1 MTIEIK
7 HPTRRGRH
15 HRDNKTSPMK
25 TILKNSSIAAAFF
38 ALVSVAAAQYVETDL
53 TGYTQAQN
61 TRYID
66 PNLNGWGMVRL
77 PNGIY
82 AVADTCPGVV
92 TFYDSSGRP
101 LSLVIAVPPAPS
113 QPFGPVGSPTGI
125 VLNTSHDF
133 IISANGRSAPAL
145 LIFDTL
151 DGTISG
157 WNPAVDQTN
166 AIIMVDN
173 STEDIPASYA
183 GLALARD
190 GQGRNILY
198 AADGGYSADF
208 SNNRFDMFDRQFQQI
223 GSFTD
228 PNVATDYPGN
238 TAFGVENEDGKLFVT
253 FGGFEPPFG
262 GVVDLFDYAGN
273 LLTPNHFAANQRGEG
288 PLANPWPITRAPSHF
303 GHFSNTLLIGNV
315 EEGTINAFS
324 DSGEFLGPL
333 LRSDNTPMV
342 IPGLWDFDF
351 APGNRYTGPGPH
363 LYFTAGPDAADFCG
377 NGLFGFISPER
388 VVPPRPR

>member
-1 MTIEIK
+1 
-7 HPTRRGRH
+7 
-15 HRDNKTSPMK
+15 MK
-25 TILKNSSIAAAFF
+25 TILKNSFIFVTCVAAVT
-38 ALVSVAAAQYVETDL
+38 VSAAQYVETDL
-53 TGYTQAQN
+53 TGYTQGQN

-66 PNLNGWGMVRL
+66 PNLNGWGMVHL
-77 PNGIY
+77 ANGIY
-82 AVADTCPGVV
+82 CVADTCPGVV

-101 LSLVIAVPPAPS
+101 LPLVITIPPAPS

-125 VLNTSHDF
+125 VFNSSHDF

-157 WNPAVDQTN
+157 WNPSVDPTN

-173 STEDIPASYA
+173 STEDIPASYT

-208 SNNRFDMFDRQFQQI
+208 SNNRFDMFNQQFQSI

-228 PNVATDYPGN
+228 PNVPSQYPGN

-253 FGGFEPPFG
+253 FGGFSPPFG
-262 GVVDLFDYAGN
+262 GVVDIFDYNGN
-273 LLTPNHFAANQRGEG
+273 LLTPNHFAANQPSAG
-288 PLANPWPITRAPSHF
+288 PLANPWPVTRAPANF
-303 GHFSNTLLIGNV
+303 GQFSSKILIGNV
-315 EEGTINAFS
+315 EDGKINAFS

-333 LRSDNTPMV
+333 LHSDNTPIV

-351 APGNRYTGPGPH
+351 TRGNRDAGPGPH
-363 LYFTAGPDAADFCG
+363 LYFTAGPNAADFCG
-377 NGLFGFISPER
+377 NGLFGFISPAR
-388 VVPPRPR
+388 RSPPR